1 MKKRYHSLS
10 LLIFIIVLSFLYNK
24 SKVIDNIRAEN
35 IFSSFRAI
43 KEADSLLDENILKS
57 RYYINKNYD
66 PINESLQKIQTEINY
81 LEKGEDSL
89 KKSENKELFDSFE
102 LYIKVFNEKKSLIE
116 TFKAQNSILKNALYL
131 LPISTEKVKSL
142 KLYNE
147 AYLDEYLKNILIFN
161 LTGEDDLRLK
171 CEENLNYLKLA
182 SPNIKNIEF
191 DILIKHTENIIQK
204 KSSLDIILAEI
215 LKIKTAE
222 TLEIMSEKFSL
233 YYNSFLINENFYRL
247 LTYIFS
253 IGLIIYIAYILVN
266 LLISSI
272 SINIANSNLLLLNR
286 TFEKFVPKES
296 IGLLSK
302 KSLSDL
308 RLGDHVKKRM
318 TVLFSDIRSF
328 TTLSE
333 KMTPE
338 DNFKFINSF
347 LGEMGP
353 VIRKNNGFI
362 DKYIGDAIMAI
373 FEREEDALLA
383 GIEMLTT
390 LTSYNEKNRNSETR
404 PPIKIGIGIHTG
416 DMMFGTVGEH
426 NRMDSTVISDAVN
439 LASRVESST
448 KDYGISMLITEDLLL
463 SIKSQDKLK
472 IRYIDKINVKG
483 KNIPVKIYEVYNS
496 DPNPI
501 IQLKDKI
508 KPLYEKGLELFYENN
523 FSDCASILEDASQI
537 FPDDKPLQILQEK
550 NLKGLIKDANDDLD
564 AKFALSLNL
573 DNK

>member
-233 YYNSFLINENFYRL
+233 YYNSFLINANFYRL

-302 KSLSDL
+302 NSLSDL

-404 PPIKIGIGIHTG
+404 PPIKIGIGVHTG

-463 SIKSQDKLK
+463 SIKSQEKLK

-496 DPNPI
+496 EPDPI

>member
-161 LTGEDDLRLK
+161 LTGEDDLRIK
-171 CEENLNYLKLA
+171 CEENLNFLKLA

-233 YYNSFLINENFYRL
+233 YYNSFLINANFYRL
-247 LTYIFS
+247 LTYTFS

-308 RLGDHVKKRM
+308 RLGDHVEKRM

-404 PPIKIGIGIHTG
+404 PPIKIGIGVHTG

-496 DPNPI
+496 EPDPI

>member
-35 IFSSFRAI
+35 IFSTFRAI

-81 LEKGEDSL
+81 LQKGEDSL
-89 KKSENKELFDSFE
+89 RKSENKELLDSFE

-142 KLYNE
+142 KLYND
-147 AYLDEYLKNILIFN
+147 AFLDEYLKNILIFN
-161 LTGEDDLRLK
+161 LTGEEDLRIK
-171 CEENLNYLKLA
+171 CEENLNFLKSA

-204 KSSLDIILAEI
+204 KSSLDIILNEI
-215 LKIKTAE
+215 LKIQTAE
-222 TLEIMSEKFSL
+222 TLEIMSENFSL
-233 YYNSFLINENFYRL
+233 YYNSFLINANFYRL

-253 IGLIIYIAYILVN
+253 VGLIIYIAYILVN

-272 SINIANSNLLLLNR
+272 SINIVNSNLLLLNR

-302 KSLSDL
+302 NSLSDL
-308 RLGDHVKKRM
+308 RLGDHVEKKM

-390 LTSYNEKNRNSETR
+390 LASYNEKNRNSDTR
-404 PPIKIGIGIHTG
+404 PPINIGIGVHTG

-448 KDYGISMLITEDLLL
+448 KDYGISMLITEELLL
-463 SIKSQDKLK
+463 SIKSQEKLK

-483 KNIPVKIYEVYNS
+483 KNIPVKIYEIYNS
-496 DPNPI
+496 DPDPI

-523 FSDCASILEDASQI
+523 FSDCASLLEDASQI

>member
-147 AYLDEYLKNILIFN
+147 TYLDEYLKNILIFN

-233 YYNSFLINENFYRL
+233 YYNSFLINANFYRL
-247 LTYIFS
+247 LTYTFS

-308 RLGDHVKKRM
+308 RLGDHVEKRM

-463 SIKSQDKLK
+463 SIKSQEKLK

-496 DPNPI
+496 EPDPI

>member
-10 LLIFIIVLSFLYNK
+10 LLLFILVLSFLYNK
-24 SKVIDNIRAEN
+24 SKVIDSIRAEN
-35 IFSSFRAI
+35 IFSTFRAI

-81 LEKGEDSL
+81 LDKGEDSFR
-89 KKSENKELFDSFE
+89 KSENKELLDSFE

-116 TFKAQNSILKNALYL
+116 TFKTQNSILKNALYL

-142 KLYNE
+142 KLYND
-147 AYLDEYLKNILIFN
+147 AFLDESLKNILIFN
-161 LTGEDDLRLK
+161 LTGEDDLRIK
-171 CEENLNYLKLA
+171 CEENLNLLKSA
-182 SPNIKNIEF
+182 SLNIKNIEF
-191 DILIKHTENIIQK
+191 DILLKHTENILQK
-204 KSSLDIILAEI
+204 KSSLDIILTEI

-222 TLEIMSEKFSL
+222 TLEVMSESFSL
-233 YYNSFLINENFYRL
+233 YYNSFLINANLYRL
-247 LTYIFS
+247 LTYTFS
-253 IGLIIYIAYILVN
+253 VTLIVYIAYILVN

-272 SINIANSNLLLLNR
+272 SINIANSNLLSLNR
-286 TFEKFVPKES
+286 TFEKFIPKES

-308 RLGDHVKKRM
+308 RLGDHVKKKM
-318 TVLFSDIRSF
+318 TVLFSDIRAF

-373 FEREEDALLA
+373 FEREEDALIA

-390 LTSYNEKNRNSETR
+390 LASYNEKNRNTETR
-404 PPIKIGIGIHTG
+404 PPIKIGIGIHSG

-448 KDYGISMLITEDLLL
+448 KDYGISMLITEELLV
-463 SIKSQDKLK
+463 SIKSQEKLK

-483 KNIPVKIYEVYNS
+483 KNIPVKIYEIYNS
-496 DPNPI
+496 DPDPI

-508 KPLYEKGLELFYENN
+508 KPLYEKGLELFYEKN

-550 NLKGLIKDANDDLD
+550 NLQGLIKDANADLD
-564 AKFALSLNL
+564 AKFALSLEL